1 MIYLAT
7 DRRFCRFNKG
17 ESTTT
22 GGRDQSSL
30 SSPEV
35 PEGGLCLSSFLVLSE
50 SSNLD
55 TVLMGHLNPSAPWDH
70 IGALDEK
77 RVEIHSK
84 GWMLPSSH
92 LIIGESPQEA
102 AKRIAKEQLGL
113 ESLRLAEPRVV
124 SEVSTPK
131 RFPDLPRH
139 WDIEFIFLGTLKKSE
154 LGQPHAWKELRFIN
168 PSTTKRSEIARSH
181 EDILESA
188 GFKLGPQ

>member
-1 MIYLAT
+1 M
-7 DRRFCRFNKG
+7 
-17 ESTTT
+17 
-22 GGRDQSSL
+22 GGKDQSWL

-35 PEGGLCLSSFLVLSE
+35 PEGGLCLSSFLVLSKY
-50 SSNLD
+50 SSPD
-55 TVLMGHLNPSAPWDH
+55 TVLMGHLNPSAPWDL
-70 IGALDEK
+70 IGALDVR

-92 LIIGESPQEA
+92 LIIKESPQEA

-113 ESLRLAEPRVV
+113 EDLRLSDPRVV

-139 WDIEFIFLGTLKKSE
+139 WDIEFIFLGNLEEGEVRSSD
-154 LGQPHAWKELRFIN
+154 AWKELHFIN

-188 GFKLGPQ
+188 GFKFGPQ